1 MFPDWSTPP
10 TSAHDEPLV
19 GAYGAGQGA
28 GQGLHDFTYSMY
40 PHGGGW
46 REAGTERA
54 GCLPIASTMRP
65 QDSLK

>member
-1 MFPDWSTPP
+1 
-10 TSAHDEPLV
+10 V